1 MVKVLLHFSEK
12 IADRPITSEVIIE
25 QGTAINILSARVD
38 QQGGEM
44 LIDIPEKNSKKV
56 IEAFHKRGVTPEVRN
71 LIEVD
76 KDACLE
82 CGGCISLCPAKVIT
96 FKEDASVVFNEAK
109 CLGSTCGLCVN
120 ACPVRA
126 IKLVA

>member
-12 IADRPITSEVIIE
+12 IASQPITSQVIIE
-25 QGTAINILSARVD
+25 QSTTINILSARVD
-38 QQGGEM
+38 QKGGEM
-44 LIDIPEKNSKKV
+44 LIEIPDEYTEKV
-56 IEAFHKRGVTPEVRN
+56 IEAFHEKGVKLEIPK

-76 KDACLE
+76 KDRCFDCGACV
-82 CGGCISLCPAKVIT
+82 SLCPVKVISCSENDSVA
-96 FKEDASVVFNEAK
+96 FAEDR

-126 IKLVA
+126 IRLVL